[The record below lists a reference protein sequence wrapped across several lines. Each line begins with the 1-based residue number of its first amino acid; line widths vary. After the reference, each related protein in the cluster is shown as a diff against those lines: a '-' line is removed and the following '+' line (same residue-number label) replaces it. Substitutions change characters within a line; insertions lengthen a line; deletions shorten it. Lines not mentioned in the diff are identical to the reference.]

1 MLQSIFN
8 SRLSIHLIIRHS
20 IYPVGIITRYKLCA
34 TTDCQ
39 KVELTM
45 KTPLITR
52 EGYEKLKQE
61 MDYLWRQE
69 RPEVTKK
76 VTWAAS
82 LGDRSENADYQYNKK
97 RLREIDRRVRYLT
110 KCLEQLKIVDY
121 SPQQEG
127 KVFFG
132 AWVEI
137 ENDEGDIKRFRIVGY
152 DEIFG
157 RKDYISIDSP
167 MARKIL
173 KKDELNVMY
182 ELSHFNSYI
191 DKNMQVQNLELSIE
205 RLKRINENVAM
216 DIAPRMKICRI
227 GGITAGVFIAIMLI

>member
-8 SRLSIHLIIRHS
+8 SSLNIQLIGNPIIYS
-20 IYPVGIITRYKLCA
+20 VGTITLYPVCA
-34 TTDCQ
+34 ISTA
-39 KVELTM
+39 KVNQRDENA
-45 KTPLITR
+45 LITR
-52 EGYEKLKQE
+52 EGYETLKQE
-61 MDYLWRQE
+61 LNYLWREE

-110 KCLEQLKIVDY
+110 KCMENLKIVDY

-137 ENDEGDIKRFRIVGY
+137 ENDDGDTLKFRIVGY

-167 MARKIL
+167 MARALL
-173 KKDELNVMY
+173 KKEVGDLAVVNTPVGEANWYV
-182 ELSHFNSYI
+182 NA
-191 DKNMQVQNLELSIE
+191 IE
-205 RLKRINENVAM
+205 YVK
-216 DIAPRMKICRI
+216 
-227 GGITAGVFIAIMLI
+227 